1 MGEFFMTRVKVY
13 FKGLKNYVFKS
24 NFDDH
29 LSYLFHKKVCDL
41 FKGTKFDNFK
51 FFTFS
56 DFTIENF
63 NTIGEN
69 FLTKD
74 GVISFTI
81 SSIDDV
87 FLRSLI
93 SQFIMGESL
102 EFYDNTLLIDRLMFL
117 PKPNF
122 IGGRGSFVTISP
134 IFLSNCIVT
143 GNLGDIL
150 EDSLINNYCQ
160 YFKLPHCS
168 FSCEFYSRNDHY
180 GNFVTSEKNDLF
192 YNYYYNMDIVLKGS
206 PELIS
211 FAYDVGLGNN
221 NNQGFGMLD
230 LY

>member
-1 MGEFFMTRVKVY
+1 MTRVKVY
-13 FKGLKNYVFKS
+13 FKGLKNYIFKN

-41 FKGTKFDNFK
+41 FEGTKFDNFK

-81 SSIDDV
+81 SSIDEV

-93 SQFIMGESL
+93 SRFIMGESL
-102 EFYDNTLLIDRLMFL
+102 QFYDNKLVIDRLRFL
-117 PKPNF
+117 PKPSF
-122 IGGRGSFVTISP
+122 IGGKGSFVTISP
-134 IFLSNCIVT
+134 IFLNNCVVT

-150 EDSLINNYCQ
+150 EDSLINSYCQ
-160 YFKLPHCS
+160 YFKLPQCS
-168 FSCEFYSRNDHY
+168 FSCEFFSRNEHY
-180 GNFVTSEKNDLF
+180 GNYVTSEENDLF
-192 YNYYYNMDIVLKGS
+192 YNYYYNMDIVLRGS